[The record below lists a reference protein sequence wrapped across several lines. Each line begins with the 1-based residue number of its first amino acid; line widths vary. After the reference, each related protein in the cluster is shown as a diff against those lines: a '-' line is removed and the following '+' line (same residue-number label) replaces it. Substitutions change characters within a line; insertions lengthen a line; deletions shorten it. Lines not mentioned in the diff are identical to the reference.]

1 MLSPFSSIN
10 DNNDSNIIDL
20 LYQLCKDNEIEKV
33 RSILPFIG
41 NINIINKIQNTSGS
55 TCLHVA
61 SYYGHRDMVQVLLE
75 YGAIHSIRNLR
86 HNLTPYEE
94 AQTEEIKQ
102 LILEHQKIF
111 SNNDYDYIEWS

>member
-10 DNNDSNIIDL
+10 DNNDSNIIDS

-41 NINIINKIQNTSGS
+41 NINIINRIQTSTGS

-61 SYYGHRDMVQVLLE
+61 CYYGHREMVEMLLE
-75 YGAIHSIRNLR
+75 YGAVHSIRNIR
-86 HNLTPYEE
+86 YNLTPYEE
-94 AQTEEIKQ
+94 AQ
-102 LILEHQKIF
+102 
-111 SNNDYDYIEWS
+111 